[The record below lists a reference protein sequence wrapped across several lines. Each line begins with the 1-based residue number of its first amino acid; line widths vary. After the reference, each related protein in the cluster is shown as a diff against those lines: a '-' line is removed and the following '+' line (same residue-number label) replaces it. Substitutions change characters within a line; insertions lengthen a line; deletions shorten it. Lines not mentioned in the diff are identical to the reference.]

1 MRAAQLSMVGESRV
15 VRRLV
20 ITVLLLAIPHL
31 ASAIQCK
38 LRVNPINFGVYEPMT
53 TIHLDVIGQIRVR
66 CQAQPG
72 TFSVSIGPGTS
83 GDQLARSLSA
93 GGGNVLFYNLFR
105 DAARTQIW
113 GDGTPP
119 TFVVAGSRTTV
130 GRPSVFNFPIYG
142 RVFANQAP
150 DPGLYSDNLVIT
162 VLF

>member
-1 MRAAQLSMVGESRV
+1 MSVIQKRVQRAAILAVVAVMPQL
-15 VRRLV
+15 
-20 ITVLLLAIPHL
+20 AF
-31 ASAIQCK
+31 AIQCGV
-38 LRVNPINFGVYEPMT
+38 RVNPINFGVYEPLT
-53 TIHLDVIGQIRVR
+53 PVHLDVIGQIQVR

-83 GDQLARSLSA
+83 GDQLARRLSA

-105 DAARTQIW
+105 DAARTQVW

-119 TFVVAGSRTTV
+119 TFVVTGSRTTA
-130 GRPSVFNFPIYG
+130 GRPSVFNYPIYG

-150 DPGLYSDNLVIT
+150 EPGLYSDNLVIT

>member
-72 TFSVSIGPGTS
+72 TFSVSIGPGIS